1 MRELLQRV
9 TSTELTELLAFVRH
23 EPVGGPVEDYRAG
36 LSAAVQLNLN
46 RREGAALVNPLELF
60 PWDVPTEAAPAD
72 ESPEVVAQNVRRLF
86 DQAAKAAK
94 G

>member
-1 MRELLQRV
+1 MLQRV
-9 TSTELTELLAFVRH
+9 SSSELTELLAFVRQ

-46 RREGAALVNPLELF
+46 RREGAAMVNPLELF
-60 PWDVPTEAAPAD
+60 PWDAPAKPALED
-72 ESPEVVAQNVRRLF
+72 EPPEVVAQNVRRLF
-86 DQAAKAAK
+86 DRAASAAK